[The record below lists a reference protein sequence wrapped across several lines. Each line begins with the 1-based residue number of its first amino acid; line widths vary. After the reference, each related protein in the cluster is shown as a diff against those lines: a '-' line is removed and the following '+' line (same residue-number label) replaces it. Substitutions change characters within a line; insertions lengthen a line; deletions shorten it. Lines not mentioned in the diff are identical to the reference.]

1 MARSQTFRA
10 ILGDGLVG
18 VGQTREPSLRRVGKL
33 CPLGF
38 VLVKRK
44 KVGWASKRH
53 AGTVSIVKKDKQ
65 RGGRGPEAIGSVLR
79 RALRGMDLGAR
90 LPELDL
96 RRKWNEIAGKDLARF
111 VRPGALQQGTLL
123 LEVPSGAWAQEILA
137 LQSEILGRIQEKLRL
152 PGIERIQV
160 RIVRSRKKDESP
172 AIKPPERPASAESLP
187 STLQEKISA
196 IADPEIRQ
204 ALAKFVAESR
214 EG

>member
-1 MARSQTFRA
+1 MARSQTLCGRPK
-10 ILGDGLVG
+10 GGLIG

-33 CPLGF
+33 CLF
-38 VLVKRK
+38 LRALVK
-44 KVGWASKRH
+44 SKGSALGIHVRR
-53 AGTVSIVKKDKQ
+53 GYGERVKRDKQ

-123 LEVPSGAWAQEILA
+123 LEVPSGVWAQEILA
-137 LQSEILGRIQEKLRL
+137 LQDEILGRIREKLQA

-160 RIVRSRKKDESP
+160 RIVRAKSKDDLPRPQAKPGFVPGKK
-172 AIKPPERPASAESLP
+172 LP
-187 STLQEKISA
+187 STLQEKISE
-196 IADPEIRQ
+196 IADPEIR
-204 ALAKFVAESR
+204 ALLAKFISERR
-214 EG
+214 EK